1 MTHTRF
7 SRKPFDKSFNNFVDD
22 VFAEFP
28 VLFKNNGQQT
38 WNNAP
43 ANITEKENSY
53 VLEIVA
59 PGFEKTDFKVNLDQ
73 QVLTVAVEKKEETK
87 SENEKQIRK
96 EYSYRSFK
104 RSFTLDEKIDAAGIN
119 AAYVNGVLTLTLPK
133 KENIKQAAQEIAIS

>member
-28 VLFKNNGQQT
+28 VLFKNNGQQP

-73 QVLTVAVEKKEETK
+73 QVLTVAVEKKEEAK